1 MAGRHVILSLELL
14 MYINATFVSS
24 KEEKCV
30 RGFRVCN
37 RVSET
42 MLRCGRGVR
51 CITVHHPTTIV
62 ICQSP
67 STVVRVGSGAG
78 ISINGCKVEVLGKK
92 TGEERTEEIL
102 MKKNTEESTEPEEE
116 AQEEA
121 TFAFRWSVATPPPC
135 EEKETILDKL
145 ISAVAGITVTVI
157 TILVIRVVKRRQ
169 KVARRRELQD
179 FIYSLD
185 DSSENYFITIPKR
198 PPIKSSYC
206 HGTLAE
212 LGLSR
217 NTLIVRERESPE
229 NEELDVKNKTLELF
243 YGPFQKNPL

>member
-1 MAGRHVILSLELL
+1 MAGRHVILSLGLLL
-14 MYINATFVSS
+14 MYINATFVLS
-24 KEEKCV
+24 KEEKSCV

-37 RVSET
+37 KVSET

-51 CITVHHPTTIV
+51 CITVYDPTTIV

-92 TGEERTEEIL
+92 TGVEREEEII
-102 MKKNTEESTEPEEE
+102 MKNTEESTETGEE
-116 AQEEA
+116 AKEKA

-145 ISAVAGITVTVI
+145 ISAVAGITLTVI

-169 KVARRRELQD
+169 KVARRRV
-179 FIYSLD
+179 SLR
-185 DSSENYFITIPKR
+185 TPHR
-198 PPIKSSYC
+198 PIMRRWTSTPN
-206 HGTLAE
+206 L
-212 LGLSR
+212 
-217 NTLIVRERESPE
+217 
-229 NEELDVKNKTLELF
+229 
-243 YGPFQKNPL
+243 